1 MTRSMH
7 FILLAATAAGAWSVL
22 MSRAAKQV
30 HPVIGAGLIE
40 GSALVLV
47 IALVLRQ
54 DIELSRS
61 FTPLGLVLLTL
72 CGLCVFAVDFFSLR
86 AYDMGLAV
94 SVGAPIV
101 AAGAILVPVVV
112 GAALGESL
120 DFARILGIGLIA
132 GGVLILA
139 RFAG

>member
-1 MTRSMH
+1 M
-7 FILLAATAAGAWSVL
+7 
-22 MSRAAKQV
+22 
-30 HPVIGAGLIE
+30 
-40 GSALVLV
+40 
-47 IALVLRQ
+47 
-54 DIELSRS
+54 
-61 FTPLGLVLLTL
+61 
-72 CGLCVFAVDFFSLR
+72 DFFSLR